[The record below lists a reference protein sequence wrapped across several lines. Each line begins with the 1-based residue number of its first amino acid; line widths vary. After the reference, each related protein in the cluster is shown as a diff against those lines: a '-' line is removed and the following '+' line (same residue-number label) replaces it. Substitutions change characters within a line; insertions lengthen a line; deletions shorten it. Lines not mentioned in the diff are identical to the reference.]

1 MADLFEEYKEA
12 LKKGHVAVLR
22 GELDDAITSYRVAAR
37 IAPDRPLPYSS
48 LGGVLL
54 RLGRTAE
61 AVEAYEEATRRGPT
75 DETALGGQADALL
88 AAGRREEAAEL
99 LDRLARI
106 QVEKGRQAEGLATR
120 GLARAVRAAG
130 GIPEPETGEVPTA
143 DDVRAGTVESDGSN
157 PTDAEAKATGTP
169 ASDETG
175 GTVEA
180 AAGQTDSAAQAAG
193 SAGETTAT
201 QGTGTDGEPE
211 PIPPAPEPTP
221 DELVVNAEQARME
234 GRREEAV
241 RAYILAASGYR
252 EVEALDA
259 GLDACHEA
267 LTLAPGSPDVHLTM
281 AGLYFDRGWQQRAA
295 DKLVLLDRLLQ
306 LQEPDGWRDRLLTL
320 ASEHEAADPRLAA
333 LTRSAS
339 ATPASSGD

>member
-22 GELDDAITSYRVAAR
+22 GELDDAITSYKVAAR

-88 AAGRREEAAEL
+88 AEGRRAEAAEL

-130 GIPEPETGEVPTA
+130 GIAEPDTGEVPTA
-143 DDVRAGTVESDGSN
+143 DGAQAGTAASDGSR
-157 PTDAEAKATGTP
+157 PTAEADGAPADTTP
-169 ASDETG
+169 T
-175 GTVEA
+175 
-180 AAGQTDSAAQAAG
+180 
-193 SAGETTAT
+193 GETAGATAS
-201 QGTGTDGEPE
+201 EAEAPH
-211 PIPPAPEPTP
+211 APETEPQPPTPQAPPTP
-221 DELVVNAEQARME
+221 DELVGNAEEARME
-234 GRREEAV
+234 GRMEDAV
-241 RAYILAASGYR
+241 TAYVLAASGYR
-252 EVEALDA
+252 EAAALDA

-281 AGLYFDRGWQQRAA
+281 ADLYFDRGWQERAA

-306 LQEPDGWRDRLLTL
+306 LQEPNGWRDRLLTL
-320 ASEHEAADPRLAA
+320 ASQHEAGDPRLAA

-339 ATPASSGD
+339 PTPASGGD

>member
-88 AAGRREEAAEL
+88 AAGRRAEAAEL

-130 GIPEPETGEVPTA
+130 GIAEPDTGEVPTA
-143 DDVRAGTVESDGSN
+143 DRPEPRTAESDGSS
-157 PTDAEAKATGTP
+157 PTAAGTETEAPSAAEATP
-169 ASDETG
+169 MPEI
-175 GTVEA
+175 
-180 AAGQTDSAAQAAG
+180 
-193 SAGETTAT
+193 
-201 QGTGTDGEPE
+201 EPE
-211 PIPPAPEPTP
+211 PAPPPVAPTP
-221 DELVVNAEQARME
+221 DELLGNAEQARME
-234 GRREEAV
+234 GRMEDAV
-241 RAYILAASGYR
+241 KAYVLAASGYR
-252 EVEALDA
+252 EVAALDA

-267 LTLAPGSPDVHLTM
+267 LTLAPGSPDVHLAM
-281 AGLYFDRGWQQRAA
+281 AGLYFDRGWQERAA

-306 LQEPDGWRDRLLTL
+306 LQEPNGSRDRLLTL
-320 ASEHEAADPRLAA
+320 ASEHEADDPRLAA

-339 ATPASSGD
+339 PTPASGGG

>member
-22 GELDDAITSYRVAAR
+22 GELDDAITSYKVAAR

-88 AAGRREEAAEL
+88 AAGRRAQAAEL

-130 GIPEPETGEVPTA
+130 GIAEPDTGEVPTA
-143 DDVRAGTVESDGSN
+143 DGAEPGTVESDGST
-157 PTDAEAKATGTP
+157 PTVAGAATEAPTAAEATP
-169 ASDETG
+169 TPET
-175 GTVEA
+175 
-180 AAGQTDSAAQAAG
+180 
-193 SAGETTAT
+193 
-201 QGTGTDGEPE
+201 EPE
-211 PIPPAPEPTP
+211 PPTPKVEPTP
-221 DELVVNAEQARME
+221 DELVGDAEQARME
-234 GRREEAV
+234 GRTEDAV
-241 RAYILAASGYR
+241 RAYVLAAGSYR
-252 EVEALDA
+252 EVAALDA

-281 AGLYFDRGWQQRAA
+281 ADLYFDRGWEERAA

-306 LQEPDGWRDRLLTL
+306 LQEPNGWRDRLLTL

-333 LTRSAS
+333 LTARDAS
-339 ATPASSGD
+339 PTPASGGD

>member
-22 GELDDAITSYRVAAR
+22 GELEDAIASYRVAAR

-75 DETALGGQADALL
+75 DETALGGLADSLL
-88 AAGRREEAAEL
+88 AAGRRAEAAEL

-106 QVEKGRQAEGLATR
+106 QVEKGRQPEGLATR

-130 GIPEPETGEVPTA
+130 GIAEPDTGEVPTA
-143 DDVRAGTVESDGSN
+143 DGAQVGAVESDGSG
-157 PTDAEAKATGTP
+157 AIA
-169 ASDETG
+169 
-175 GTVEA
+175 
-180 AAGQTDSAAQAAG
+180 AAQATPAETAA
-193 SAGETTAT
+193 SAPETTPIPEA
-201 QGTGTDGEPE
+201 EPE
-211 PIPPAPEPTP
+211 PVAPATPPTP
-221 DELVVNAEQARME
+221 DELVGNAEEARME
-234 GRREEAV
+234 GRTDDAV
-241 RAYILAASGYR
+241 RAYVLAASGYR
-252 EVEALDA
+252 EVAALDA
-259 GLDACHEA
+259 GLDACQEA

-281 AGLYFDRGWQQRAA
+281 ADLYFDRGWQERAA
-295 DKLVLLDRLLQ
+295 DKLILLDRLLQ

-333 LTRSAS
+333 LTAGDAS
-339 ATPASSGD
+339 PTPASSGD